1 MKTKSAAAEVDGDA
15 REAGNG
21 EARKSGA
28 GRKRGKNAFEMA
40 YTVNPTVVD
49 LEGEERAAGAK
60 HAEDFGEGEVLHF
73 TGLEMVK
80 DENGNGGREGLT
92 SERQMRGVAAQDSP
106 GMCVVIGFQFA
117 RGIVVILER
126 RNTRDAFA

>member
-1 MKTKSAAAEVDGDA
+1 MKTKSAAAEVDRDA
-15 REAGNG
+15 REAGHG
-21 EARKSGA
+21 ETRRSGA
-28 GRKRGKNAFEMA
+28 RRKRGKNTLEMA
-40 YTVNPTVVD
+40 DMVNPTVVD

-73 TGLEMVK
+73 TGLEMMK

-92 SERQMRGVAAQDSP
+92 GERQMRGVAAQDSA
-106 GMCVVIGFQFA
+106 GICIVIGFQFA

-126 RNTRDAFA
+126 RNTRDAF